1 MAKTTMDAD
10 GAQAISL
17 KALAFLAEDPGR
29 FQRFINL
36 TGVKPQAVAS
46 LVRETQF
53 QVAVLEH
60 LLGDE
65 RLLVEFCTAERLAPT
80 LPSAALQILDP
91 SLG

>member
-29 FQRFINL
+29 LQRFINL
-36 TGVKPQAVAS
+36 TGVKPQAIAGMAGD
-46 LVRETQF
+46 TQF

-65 RLLVEFCTAERLAPT
+65 RLLVEFCAAEKLEPSF
-80 LPSAALQILDP
+80 PSAALQVLNAF
-91 SLG
+91 